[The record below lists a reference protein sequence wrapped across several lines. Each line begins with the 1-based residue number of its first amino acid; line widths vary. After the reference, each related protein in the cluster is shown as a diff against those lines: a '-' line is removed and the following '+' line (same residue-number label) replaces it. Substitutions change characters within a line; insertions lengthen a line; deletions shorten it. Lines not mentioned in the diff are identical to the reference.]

1 MKKGKRYDVSDLIE
15 AQFEPG
21 SKNQVIKNFLH
32 IKKKT
37 EMDAAETAALEQ
49 ATTLFIQN
57 VKKDHRFTA
66 EDICSM
72 HDIWLGN
79 IYSWAGKYRQ
89 VQLSKADFAFASAG
103 QIPTLMKDFEANA
116 LYRYTPCNFS
126 DRERIVEALAEVHT
140 ELVLIHP
147 FREGN
152 GRVTRLLATLMA
164 LQADLPQL
172 NFSVL
177 ESAFKRKYFA
187 AVRAGLDRNYRPMEE
202 IFEEVI
208 RRTESSV

>member
-1 MKKGKRYDVSDLIE
+1 MKKGKRYDVSGLIE

-21 SKNQVIKNFLH
+21 SRNQVIKNLLH
-32 IKKKT
+32 IKRKQD
-37 EMDAAETAALEQ
+37 MDAAETAALEQ
-49 ATTLFIQN
+49 ATTLFIRN

-89 VQLSKADFAFASAG
+89 VQLRKADFVFASSG
-103 QIPTLMKDFEANA
+103 QIPTLMKDFEVNV
-116 LYRYTPCNFS
+116 LRRHTPCNFS
-126 DRERIVEALAEVHT
+126 ELDRIVDALAEVHT

-152 GRVTRLLATLMA
+152 GRLSRLLATLMA

-177 ESAFKRKYFA
+177 EGAFKKRYFA
-187 AVRAGLDRNYRPMEE
+187 AVRAGLDRNYKPMGE
-202 IFEEVI
+202 IFREVI
-208 RRTESSV
+208 KRTEKSA